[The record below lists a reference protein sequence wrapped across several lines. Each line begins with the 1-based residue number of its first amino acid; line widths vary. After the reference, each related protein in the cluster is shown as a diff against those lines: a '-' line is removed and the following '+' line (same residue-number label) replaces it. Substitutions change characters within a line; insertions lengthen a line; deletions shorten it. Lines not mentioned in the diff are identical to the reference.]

1 METDIIYKC
10 VKIAPFYRMETP
22 WGYFRYNYEIEK
34 ILSVKEDEGNLF
46 FYEITL
52 WPLNPINDIQRKNWL
67 SLSTYLPGGKHYC
80 TLQANRYT
88 LHPNRL
94 ENIRET
100 QFLGRDPSDIL
111 LQRGEKCWY
120 YDPRT
125 KTMCTGEILETPP
138 IKEEGLCGEWRD
150 DSYMIRTGPGYSHTH
165 VLSPYVFK
173 YSQFKD

>member
-22 WGYFRYNYEIEK
+22 WGYFRYNYEVEK

-46 FYEITL
+46 FYEVTK
-52 WPLNPINDIQRKNWL
+52 WVLNPTNDIQRKNWL
-67 SLSTYLPGGKHYC
+67 SVATYLPDG
-80 TLQANRYT
+80 TLNCSLGADRFV

-100 QFLGRDPSDIL
+100 QFLGRESSDIK
-111 LQRGEKCWY
+111 LQKGEKCWY
-120 YDPRT
+120 YDSSA
-125 KTMCTGEILETPP
+125 KIISSGEIIDTPP
-138 IKEEGLCGEWRD
+138 IKEEGLCGEWMD

-165 VLSPYVFK
+165 ILSPYVFK
-173 YSQFKD
+173 YSQFTD